1 MNHFEHP
8 EGATPL
14 DPDEMEE
21 LKLSHITTRSELDRW
36 EQENINDA
44 MDWLQRRRKNDI
56 LTEEFVLKLHRQMFG
71 KVWNWAGKY
80 RQSNKN
86 IGVDWTVTPIELRK
100 LLGDV
105 QYWVEHGTYRF
116 DEIAARFHHRL
127 VAIHVFPNGNGR
139 HARLMADTLL
149 TEVLKKKPFS
159 WGNDKLSESKDIR
172 KRYIKA
178 LKKADRHDYQPLFEF
193 VRS

>member
-1 MNHFEHP
+1 MNHFEYP

-14 DPDEMEE
+14 DPDEMEG
-21 LKLSHITTRSELDRW
+21 LKLNHITTRGELDRW

-44 MDWLQRRRKNDI
+44 MDWLQRRRKSDV
-56 LTEEFVLKLHRQMFG
+56 LTETFVLKLHIQMFG

-80 RQSNKN
+80 RQSGKN
-86 IGVDWTVTPIELRK
+86 IGVDWTTISVELRK

-105 QYWVEHGTYRF
+105 HYWIENDTYDS

-127 VAIHVFPNGNGR
+127 VAIHLFPNGNGR

-149 TEVLKKKPFS
+149 TEVLKQEPFS
-159 WGNDKLSESKDIR
+159 WGKDNLSKGGDVR

-178 LKKADRHDYQPLFEF
+178 LKKADNHEYQPLFDF

>member
-1 MNHFEHP
+1 MNHFEYP

-14 DPDEMEE
+14 DPDEMEG
-21 LKLSHITTRSELDRW
+21 LKLSHITTRGELDRW

-44 MDWLQRRRKNDI
+44 MDWLERRRKGDI
-56 LTEEFVLKLHRQMFG
+56 LTETFVLKLHSQMFG
-71 KVWNWAGKY
+71 KVWGWAGKY
-80 RQSNKN
+80 RQSGKN
-86 IGVDWTVTPIELRK
+86 IGVDWTTISVELRK

-105 QYWVEHGTYRF
+105 QYWIENGTYDS

-127 VAIHVFPNGNGR
+127 VAIHLFANGNGR

-149 TEVLKKKPFS
+149 TEVLKQEPFS
-159 WGNDKLSESKDIR
+159 WGKDNLSKDGDVR

-178 LKKADRHDYQPLFEF
+178 LKKADNHEYQPLFDF